1 MVILSTS
8 QRSWTCTNVSMP
20 VFRDGTVSEGD
31 GYDVNY
37 LFGQVEIKEL
47 LVLQYTGAT
56 AQGDA

>member
-1 MVILSTS
+1 
-8 QRSWTCTNVSMP
+8 MP